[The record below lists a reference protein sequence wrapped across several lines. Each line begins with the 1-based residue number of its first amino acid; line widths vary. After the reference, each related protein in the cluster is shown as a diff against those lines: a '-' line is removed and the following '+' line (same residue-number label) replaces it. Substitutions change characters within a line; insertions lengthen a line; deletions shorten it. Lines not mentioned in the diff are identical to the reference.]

1 LSPPQSFFINYIK
14 FKKMANKKKNSATI
28 FKLVRRNNKPATQG
42 RHYPVSYRIPSI
54 DEIYDEKTGRN
65 RKIQYVLGEQSIYAD
80 EQSSF
85 NPVLGDIVFNNGTLP
100 VQYNQVTLRE
110 FLEASNYNQ
119 ANPSRM
125 KDKKA
130 IFETLDLE
138 SDAEKDLEDLETE
151 FHAVETLM
159 SMDAQK
165 MVGYAR
171 AMGVNADRSMYEI
184 KHDMM
189 VMAKN
194 NPQLFM
200 EEISNPKLER
210 KQVIMDAEDERIII
224 INTSKRSVTWGFGT
238 KELITVIPV
247 GINPYDHF
255 VDYSFENEG
264 NEVFSKITKL
274 LKGETIEKKV
284 TKPKLSS
291 TSSQT
296 DIDDKNDI
304 KKKTVHKKK

>member
-1 LSPPQSFFINYIK
+1 
-14 FKKMANKKKNSATI
+14 MAKNKKKSTI
-28 FKLVRRNNKPATQG
+28 FKLVRRNNQPATKG

-110 FLEASNYNQ
+110 FLETSNYNQ

-138 SDAEKDLEDLETE
+138 GDAEKDLEDLETE

-171 AMGVNADRSMYEI
+171 AMGVNVDRSMYEI

-189 VMAKN
+189 VIVRKTNWTSIAA
-194 NPQLFM
+194 PV
-200 EEISNPKLER
+200 SKLEPHNLLEKAVRLRPTAPAMLYYFNDMNTNIVNLLQKR
-210 KQVIMDAEDERIII
+210 KGYVQNIPLTYIYNKYYYFTLLATFLLLSFSSPESCWLEVEDDF
-224 INTSKRSVTWGFGT
+224 GFDTFFSTGSPFNNF
-238 KELITVIPV
+238 LI
-247 GINPYDHF
+247 
-255 VDYSFENEG
+255 
-264 NEVFSKITKL
+264 L
-274 LKGETIEKKV
+274 LKTSLPSVSKV
-284 TKPKLSS
+284 
-291 TSSQT
+291 
-296 DIDDKNDI
+296 
-304 KKKTVHKKK
+304 